1 MTEPKKNKAKFYNI
15 MAIVAIALFIIPQT
29 RTPIQVLLHKG
40 LSYINGSSLI
50 DKEDQENVANVS
62 WELLSETNEHF
73 DLKDTNGKV
82 VLINFWATWCPPCIA
97 EMPSLQ
103 ELYNDYN
110 DKVIFLFVTNE
121 DFETVNTFKLKKAF
135 NFDVYQP
142 ISAPPEVL
150 TTRSIPKTFII
161 DKRGAIV
168 VEESGA
174 VNWNSETVRN
184 QLDDL
189 ISE

>member
-73 DLKDTNGKV
+73 DLKDANGKV

-121 DFETVNTFKLKKAF
+121 DFETVNKFKLKKAF

-161 DKRGAIV
+161 DKHGAIV

>member
-73 DLKDTNGKV
+73 DLKDANGKV

-121 DFETVNTFKLKKAF
+121 DFETVNKFKLKKAF

-142 ISAPPEVL
+142 LSAPPEVL

>member
-73 DLKDTNGKV
+73 DLKDTKGKV

>member
-73 DLKDTNGKV
+73 DLKDANGKV

-121 DFETVNTFKLKKAF
+121 DFETVNKFKLKKAF

-142 ISAPPEVL
+142 LSAPPEVL

-161 DKRGAIV
+161 DKHGAIV

>member
-1 MTEPKKNKAKFYNI
+1 

-73 DLKDTNGKV
+73 DLKDTKGKV

>member
-15 MAIVAIALFIIPQT
+15 MAIVAIVLFVIPQT

-50 DKEDQENVANVS
+50 DKEDQENIANVS

-73 DLKDTNGKV
+73 DLKDANGKV

-103 ELYNDYN
+103 ELYNDYD
-110 DKVIFLFVTNE
+110 DKVVFLFVTNE
-121 DFETVNTFKLKKAF
+121 DFETVQKFKAKKEF
-135 NFDVYQP
+135 NFEVFQP
-142 ISAPPEVL
+142 VSKPPEALV
-150 TTRSIPKTFII
+150 TSSIPRTFII
-161 DKRGAIV
+161 NKSGAIV
-168 VEESGA
+168 VDESGA

>member
-50 DKEDQENVANVS
+50 DKEDQEKVANVS

-73 DLKDTNGKV
+73 DLKDANGKV

-121 DFETVNTFKLKKAF
+121 DFETVNKFKLKKAF

-142 ISAPPEVL
+142 LSAPPEVL

>member
-73 DLKDTNGKV
+73 DLKDANGKV

-121 DFETVNTFKLKKAF
+121 DFETVNKFKLKKAF
-135 NFDVYQP
+135 NFDVFQP
-142 ISAPPEVL
+142 LSAPPEVL

-161 DKRGAIV
+161 DKHGAIV

-189 ISE
+189 ILE